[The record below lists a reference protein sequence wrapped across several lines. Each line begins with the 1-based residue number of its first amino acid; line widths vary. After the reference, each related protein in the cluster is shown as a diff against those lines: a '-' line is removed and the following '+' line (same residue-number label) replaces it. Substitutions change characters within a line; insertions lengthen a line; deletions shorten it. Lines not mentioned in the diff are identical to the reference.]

1 MNVNMTVETKADAEV
16 YVTTR
21 GSDALESDST
31 LSPGGAADGDG
42 HEEIVAAERREPS
55 ATPPYCE
62 MEEVRR
68 G

>member
-31 LSPGGAADGDG
+31 L
-42 HEEIVAAERREPS
+42 
-55 ATPPYCE
+55 PPL
-62 MEEVRR
+62 
-68 G
+68 